1 MTIYNFAMLNVPFAN
16 GAISTEIA
24 PFPDWNRGLGI
35 AFEQTEGKPEMKGLN
50 GLFQVLTTSV
60 LYLKQRGISE
70 WDSTLEYPANAFAV
84 DGARLYKSK
93 RTNTNK
99 QPSLSQLDWDVW
111 ASIADVGVSTNG
123 NLKKTTAT
131 SGAVTLEVPTA
142 TDAARGAMRFATSAE
157 AVNRSN
163 VQAAVRPSD
172 VPALN
177 NTLTST
183 STTQALTAAQ
193 GRALNMQM
201 LGVGQTWQNV
211 TGSRSL
217 GVTYTNTTGRP
228 IMVSVSLPDTGSQNP
243 TVTINVGGVDIL
255 VNNYDLGQGS
265 ASFSHSFI
273 VPSGASYRISVNI
286 SVQVRTWAE
295 LR

>member
-50 GLFQVLTTSV
+50 GLFQVLTTSM
-60 LYLKQRGISE
+60 LYLKQRGIAE
-70 WDSTLEYPANAFAV
+70 WDATLEYPANAFV
-84 DGARLYKSK
+84 TEGARLYKSK

-99 QPSLSQLDWDVW
+99 QPSLSQLDWDLW
-111 ASIADVGVSTNG
+111 ASISDIQVSTNG
-123 NLKKTTAT
+123 NLKKTVAAD
-131 SGAVTLEVPTA
+131 GGVTLEVPTA
-142 TDAARGAMRFATSAE
+142 TDTARGAMRFATSTE

-172 VPALN
+172 VPTLN

-201 LGVGQTWQNV
+201 LGVGQTWRNV
-211 TGSRSL
+211 TGSRQF
-217 GVTYTNTTGRP
+217 GVTYTNNTGKP
-228 IMVSVSLPDTGSQNP
+228 IQVAITSGGGSSSFRAY
-243 TVTINVGGVDIL
+243 INGIEIIR
-255 VNNYDLGQGS
+255 NYSNYNTAFPQHGITL
-265 ASFSHSFI
+265 I
-273 VPSGASYRISVNI
+273 IPSGSTYSFTGGQLQI
-286 SVQVRTWAE
+286 WAE

>member
-35 AFEQTEGKPEMKGLN
+35 AFEQSEGKPEMKGLN
-50 GLFQVLTTSV
+50 GLFQVLTTSM
-60 LYLKQRGISE
+60 LYLKQRGIAE
-70 WDSTLEYPANAFAV
+70 WDATLEYPANAFV
-84 DGARLYKSK
+84 TEGAKLYKSK
-93 RTNTNK
+93 RVNTNK

-111 ASIADVGVSTNG
+111 ASISDIQVSTNG
-123 NLKKTTAT
+123 NLKKTVAAD
-131 SGAVTLEVPTA
+131 GGVTLEVPTA
-142 TDAARGAMRFATSAE
+142 TDGARGAMRFATSTE

-163 VQAAVRPSD
+163 VQAAVRPYD
-172 VPALN
+172 VPTLN

-201 LGVGQTWQNV
+201 LGVGQTWQNM
-211 TGSRSL
+211 TSSRSV
-217 GVTYTNTTGRP
+217 GTTYTNTTSRP
-228 IMVSVSLPDTGSQNP
+228 IMIA
-243 TVTINVGGVDIL
+243 VTKQLRGTQGYVQVNGINVAYFHNGDDGMTNTV
-255 VNNYDLGQGS
+255 
-265 ASFSHSFI
+265 I
-273 VPSGASYRISVNI
+273 VPAGSTYRVTGISNL
-286 SVQVRTWAE
+286 SLWAE

>member
-1 MTIYNFAMLNVPFAN
+1 MLNVPFAN

-35 AFEQTEGKPEMKGLN
+35 AFEQSEGKPEMKGLN

-60 LYLKQRGISE
+60 LYLKQRGIAE
-70 WDSTLEYPANAFAV
+70 WDATLEYPANAFVTEDAK
-84 DGARLYKSK
+84 LYKAK
-93 RTNTNK
+93 RVSTNK

-111 ASIADVGVSTNG
+111 ASISDISVSTNG
-123 NLKKTTAT
+123 NLKKDVAA
-131 SGAVTLEVPTA
+131 GGGVTLEVPTA
-142 TDAARGAMRFATSAE
+142 TDSQRGAMRFATSAE

-183 STTQALTAAQ
+183 STSQALTAAQ

-211 TGSRSL
+211 TSARSP
-217 GVTYTNTTGRP
+217 GATYTNNTGRP
-228 IMVSVSLPDTGSQNP
+228 IQVLINANFNAGSL
-243 TVTINVGGVDIL
+243 VIGGVVIPINDSDF
-255 VNNYDLGQGS
+255 YAQP
-265 ASFSHSFI
+265 SFI
-273 VPSGASYRISVNI
+273 VPNGSTYRVNI
-286 SVQVRTWAE
+286 GAGGSILTWAE

>member
-1 MTIYNFAMLNVPFAN
+1 MTIFNFEMLNVPFAN

-50 GLFQVLTTSV
+50 GLFQVLTTSM
-60 LYLKQRGISE
+60 LYLKQRGIAE
-70 WDSTLEYPANAFAV
+70 WDSALEYPANAFV
-84 DGARLYKSK
+84 TEGAKLYKSK
-93 RTNTNK
+93 RTNTGK

-111 ASIADVGVSTNG
+111 ASISDISVSTNG
-123 NLKKTTAT
+123 NLKKKVSAD
-131 SGAVTLEVPTA
+131 GGVTLEVPTA
-142 TDAARGAMRFATSAE
+142 SDTQYGAMRFASSVE
-157 AVNRSN
+157 AANRSN

-201 LGVGQTWQNV
+201 LGVGQTWQNM
-211 TGSRSL
+211 TSSRSV
-217 GVTYTNTTGRP
+217 GTNYTNTTGRP
-228 IMVSVSLPDTGSQNP
+228 IMIA
-243 TVTINVGGVDIL
+243 VTKELRGTQGYIQVNGINVAYFHNGDDGMTNTV
-255 VNNYDLGQGS
+255 
-265 ASFSHSFI
+265 I
-273 VPSGASYRISVNI
+273 VPAGSTYRVTGISNL
-286 SVQVRTWAE
+286 SLWTE